1 MVPPDAQPDRPND
14 NPEQAEFPSSHTLA
28 ETSGSRGRGGLS
40 RRGFIRGGAA
50 VGVAAAAAVP
60 TLAGCGAKGGSNLS
74 SAGKPVK
81 GGPKTTRNPAPHYP
95 PDYVGPIASFKG
107 PITTERARL
116 KVVVSQDPVV
126 GDWKINHF
134 SKWYAKRTNVDI
146 DWQVIA
152 AGTGDQSDLITKV
165 NAIIASG
172 DLPDVFMTG
181 FTPSQ
186 LALFGQDQRLFI
198 PLDKYIDDYGVETKR
213 LLKEFPVAK
222 QVCTAPDGKMYSL
235 PNVNDCFHCQGSIGR
250 AWIYQPW
257 LDELGLQM
265 PSTTDEL
272 ETVLEAFKTKDPN
285 KNGRGDESGFTT
297 DKDTLLDDYFMGSFL
312 YNPGLPWLALQ
323 DDKVYAAFAQPE
335 WREGLRYMHRLYS
348 RGLIDKY
355 AFTQTNEQLQRV
367 ANAKA
372 VTAGT
377 VRAFY
382 WGSFMTIDQAAKHP
396 RYADYVA
403 LPPMKGPAGVRV
415 YPWDYYVNRVSAGHF
430 VVTNA
435 CKVPEIAVMWGDGQY
450 ELEAII
456 RSYGGDMGKDWQWST
471 PGKKGLEGEQAIY
484 NLKQFPAP
492 NGHSW
497 NQAGIQ
503 YRTLNFRE
511 AQEIDP
517 KNPTFEGALQHETK
531 QSLYPFRSKQENE
544 LPPLYMNS
552 DQSSAVADMSTTI
565 NDFVKQSTA
574 SFVTGKS
581 DPNKDKDWKAYLS
594 TLDKMGLSEYLKIN
608 QQAYEQR
615 SH

>member
-222 QVCTAPDGKMYSL
+222 QVCTALPDLARQLRPGFKLYVS
-235 PNVNDCFHCQGSIGR
+235 PVN
-250 AWIYQPW
+250 
-257 LDELGLQM
+257 
-265 PSTTDEL
+265 
-272 ETVLEAFKTKDPN
+272 
-285 KNGRGDESGFTT
+285 
-297 DKDTLLDDYFMGSFL
+297 
-312 YNPGLPWLALQ
+312 
-323 DDKVYAAFAQPE
+323 
-335 WREGLRYMHRLYS
+335 
-348 RGLIDKY
+348 ID
-355 AFTQTNEQLQRV
+355 R
-367 ANAKA
+367 
-372 VTAGT
+372 
-377 VRAFY
+377 
-382 WGSFMTIDQAAKHP
+382 
-396 RYADYVA
+396 
-403 LPPMKGPAGVRV
+403 
-415 YPWDYYVNRVSAGHF
+415 
-430 VVTNA
+430 
-435 CKVPEIAVMWGDGQY
+435 
-450 ELEAII
+450 
-456 RSYGGDMGKDWQWST
+456 
-471 PGKKGLEGEQAIY
+471 
-484 NLKQFPAP
+484 
-492 NGHSW
+492 
-497 NQAGIQ
+497 
-503 YRTLNFRE
+503 
-511 AQEIDP
+511 
-517 KNPTFEGALQHETK
+517 KNPRCPYLRRSPLGQPRPLLHGRDRGRHRRATSG
-531 QSLYPFRSKQENE
+531 SLR
-544 LPPLYMNS
+544 
-552 DQSSAVADMSTTI
+552 SSAVPGANPSCVRRRATSSQRCSRPLSSGL
-565 NDFVKQSTA
+565 FVLLLFGYRPEFA
-574 SFVTGKS
+574 RPLGKVRRGT
-581 DPNKDKDWKAYLS
+581 PEL
-594 TLDKMGLSEYLKIN
+594 LPGGG
-608 QQAYEQR
+608 
-615 SH
+615 